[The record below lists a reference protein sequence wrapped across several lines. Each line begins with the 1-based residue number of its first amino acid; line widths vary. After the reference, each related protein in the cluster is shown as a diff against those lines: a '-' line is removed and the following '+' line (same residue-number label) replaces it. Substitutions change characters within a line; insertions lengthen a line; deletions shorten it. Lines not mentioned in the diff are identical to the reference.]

1 MADRIQQRRDTA
13 ARWAQFN
20 PILLEGEIGY
30 VLDDPNLYKVGD
42 GVNAWNNLPL
52 RGYNGNVLNTMG
64 NNTNAVM
71 SQAAST
77 MSQGLSSGLKERSVN
92 SVHAKEYYESIKFI
106 AVVPNE
112 GYEGDDFSIYAYT
125 SRGQAAGDTP
135 SMNSLNLWILEDTLA
150 KAQEKEVNAAK
161 YMITGN
167 ESMLNTLQ
175 FIKQVGPYCTL
186 YAIID
191 WNPVYNYKN
200 TAGLYSPLIWSTSWT
215 NPSSILVQKIKSDDP
230 RIINWDSSIKTSQL
244 KNTLGVS
251 TTDVMSQ
258 KTSSSLLSM
267 TNGLVFNFDSRNV
280 QELKAMQIIKKA
292 YFSFLNYTPTEV
304 GIGVIGTNGAAGTD
318 FWFGFGRLDG
328 TEQGLGTISFIPYT
342 SLPTGVKSYYVE
354 NKKCKFYVEID
365 FDKYIELGGK
375 NIVWSWSTP
384 ICKMTNIIDKNDQ
397 IWDSLLASKFN
408 DKQDVI
414 PIIDIVQSSENNN
427 KIKSAILDA
436 RLILDNEDLHD
447 EFWNSGHT
455 FVREGTTYTSEKKL
469 WGVCQS
475 TAENGGYLNWY
486 WMFPNGTFIP
496 WNSSFRFTRGT
507 GIKLFDNVEYFVKKV
522 TLDDYGATLY
532 MVIDWNKIP
541 IVGPVFSGNYLDND
555 TISQSHN
562 GIIQTLNLFKQD
574 TNFQPIIFNDFTKLN
589 FGVDGDSITAGNQ
602 WSSYVTQQ
610 LKLANHHNVAVGSS
624 TFACR
629 KQTLNQVEYKT
640 QEYDDPNF
648 AGISGGWQST
658 TDPVEIQKRC
668 NNCAKV
674 HIQKFISEVS
684 EGTYPT
690 PDIFAFSFG
699 TNDNNY
705 GTAEDALNGK
715 SLPANDSD
723 VLFTMAGGAR
733 WAIQKIMMTY
743 PNCRIFVLSPIQS
756 SDVTRNNNNLTKIEI
771 LKEICQGLSV
781 QFIDMYS
788 NCGITEKL
796 ETGTGIYLSDGLH
809 TNSAGQKLMGAYA
822 SAILRNTY
830 FASL

>member
-1 MADRIQQRRDTA
+1 MADLGITGLKTEVDVQIYTNHQQAITGAIMNDTLIDTIDTLKNGGNLDAKSVDTA
-13 ARWAQFN
+13 QLA
-20 PILLEGEIGY
+20 
-30 VLDDPNLYKVGD
+30 D
-42 GVNAWNNLPL
+42 
-52 RGYNGNVLNTMG
+52 
-64 NNTNAVM
+64 NAVEALQINTGAVIEDKIG
-71 SQAAST
+71 SGAVTTSKLAAKAVTSEKLADDAIVRT
-77 MSQGLSSGLKERSVN
+77 FAVSSGLKERSVD

-150 KAQEKEVNAAK
+150 EAQEREVNAAK

-200 TAGLYSPLIWSTSWT
+200 TAGFYSPLVWGTSWT

-258 KTSSSLLSM
+258 KISSSLLSM
-267 TNGLVFNFDSRNV
+267 TNGLVFNFDIRAAR
-280 QELKAMQIIKKA
+280 ELKAMQIIKKA

-304 GIGVIGTNGAAGTD
+304 GIGVMGTMGQSGPN
-318 FWFGFGRLDG
+318 FWFGFGSLDG
-328 TEQGLGTISFIPYT
+328 TQSLGTISLIPYT

-354 NKKCKFYVEID
+354 NQKCKFYVEID
-365 FDKYIELGGK
+365 FDKYIELGGRD
-375 NIVWSWSTP
+375 IVWDWSTP

-397 IWDSLLASKFN
+397 IWDSLLAPKSK
-408 DKQDVI
+408 
-414 PIIDIVQSSENNN
+414 
-427 KIKSAILDA
+427 
-436 RLILDNEDLHD
+436 
-447 EFWNSGHT
+447 
-455 FVREGTTYTSEKKL
+455 
-469 WGVCQS
+469 
-475 TAENGGYLNWY
+475 
-486 WMFPNGTFIP
+486 
-496 WNSSFRFTRGT
+496 
-507 GIKLFDNVEYFVKKV
+507 
-522 TLDDYGATLY
+522 
-532 MVIDWNKIP
+532 
-541 IVGPVFSGNYLDND
+541 
-555 TISQSHN
+555 
-562 GIIQTLNLFKQD
+562 
-574 TNFQPIIFNDFTKLN
+574 FNDFTKLN

-624 TFACR
+624 TFACK

-648 AGISGGWQST
+648 AGISDGWQST

-684 EGTYPT
+684 SGTYPT

-699 TNDNNY
+699 TNDIYN
-705 GTAEDALNGK
+705 GMVEDALNGK

-733 WAIQKIMMTY
+733 WAIQKIMTTY

-771 LKEICQGLSV
+771 LKGICQGLSV

-809 TNSAGQKLMGAYA
+809 PNTAGKKLMGAYA